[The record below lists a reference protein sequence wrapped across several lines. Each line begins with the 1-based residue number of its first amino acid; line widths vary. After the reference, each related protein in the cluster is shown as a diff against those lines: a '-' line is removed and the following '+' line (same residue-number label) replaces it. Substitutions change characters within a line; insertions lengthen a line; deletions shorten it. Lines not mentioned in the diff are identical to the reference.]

1 LKLSDIPKRLKNILV
16 QFVAQMHDVPAR
28 LKKTKKMTILIHI
41 LAWSISLIWIVPFLG
56 VFMASIRP
64 TSEILNG
71 WWNFE
76 AFNPSLR
83 GYIGA
88 WTHPNAPLSNALL
101 NSLIVTLPATFIP
114 IFIAALGAYSFARFK
129 FPARDLLFLVIV
141 LLQTIPQ
148 QMVIIPIFNIA
159 VRLGLYNNYLG
170 LILVHTAFAL
180 PWQIFFLR
188 NFFSILPVEVEEA
201 ARIDGASYLKI
212 FYKIVLPLTLPALAS
227 LVALQFVWVWNDFFF
242 AAVLIS
248 SPERKLATQTI
259 PAIKGR
265 LQIDWPVI
273 SAASVL
279 VMIVPIII
287 YVVLQRYYVRGLVAG
302 AVKG

>member
-1 LKLSDIPKRLKNILV
+1 L
-16 QFVAQMHDVPAR
+16 
-28 LKKTKKMTILIHI
+28 TILIHI
-41 LAWSISLIWIVPFLG
+41 IAWGISLIWIIPFLG
-56 VFMASIRP
+56 VFMSSIRP
-64 TSEILNG
+64 LPEILNG

-76 AFNPSLR
+76 VFNPTLR
-83 GYIGA
+83 GFIGA
-88 WTHPNAPLSNALL
+88 WTHPTAPLSRALL
-101 NSLIVTLPATFIP
+101 NSLIVTVPATFIP
-114 IFIAALGAYSFARFK
+114 IFVAALGAYSFARFK
-129 FPARDLLFLVIV
+129 FPARDLLFLAIV

-159 VRLGLYNNYLG
+159 IRLGLYNNYLG

-212 FYKIVLPLTLPALAS
+212 FYKIVLPLTMPALAS

-248 SPERKLATQTI
+248 SPELKLATQTI

-273 SAASVL
+273 SAASIL
-279 VMIVPIII
+279 VMIVPIVI
-287 YVVLQRYYVRGLVAG
+287 YVALQRYYVRGLVAG

>member
-1 LKLSDIPKRLKNILV
+1 LNLSDILTRL
-16 QFVAQMHDVPAR
+16 R
-28 LKKTKKMTILIHI
+28 KTKKLTVLIHI
-41 LAWSISLIWIVPFLG
+41 IAWGASLIWIVPFLG

-64 TSEILNG
+64 LPEILNG

-76 AFNPSLR
+76 VFNPTLR
-83 GYIGA
+83 GFTGA
-88 WTHPNAPLSNALL
+88 WTHSTAPLSRALL
-101 NSLIVTLPATFIP
+101 NSLIVTVPATFIP
-114 IFIAALGAYSFARFK
+114 IFVAALGAYSFARFK
-129 FPARDLLFLVIV
+129 FPTRDLLFLVIV

-159 VRLGLYNNYLG
+159 ISLGLYNNYVG

-188 NFFSILPVEVEEA
+188 NFFSVLPVEVEEA

-248 SPERKLATQTI
+248 SPELKLATQTI

-265 LQIDWPVI
+265 LQIDWTVL
-273 SAASVL
+273 SAASIL
-279 VMIVPIII
+279 VMIIPIVI
-287 YVVLQRYYVRGLVAG
+287 YVALQRYYVKGLVAG

>member
-1 LKLSDIPKRLKNILV
+1 MNLSDIITRLRKINKV
-16 QFVAQMHDVPAR
+16 
-28 LKKTKKMTILIHI
+28 TILIHI
-41 LAWSISLIWIVPFLG
+41 IAWGASLIWIIPFLG

-64 TSEILNG
+64 LPEILNG

-76 AFNPSLR
+76 VFNPTLN
-83 GYIGA
+83 GFIGA
-88 WTHPNAPLSNALL
+88 WNHPTAPLSRALL
-101 NSLIVTLPATFIP
+101 NSLIVTIPATFIP
-114 IFIAALGAYSFARFK
+114 IFVAALGAYSFARFK
-129 FPARDLLFLVIV
+129 FPTRDLLFLIIV

-148 QMVIIPIFNIA
+148 QMVIIPIFNIT
-159 VRLGLYNNYLG
+159 VSLGLFDNYLG

-188 NFFSILPVEVEEA
+188 NFFSVLPVEVEEA

-248 SPERKLATQTI
+248 SPELKLATQTI

-265 LQIDWPVI
+265 LQIDWTVL
-273 SAASVL
+273 SAASIL
-279 VMIVPIII
+279 VMIIPIVI
-287 YVVLQRYYVRGLVAG
+287 YVALQRYYVKGLVAG